1 MSAMA
6 LLGGLSG
13 GQGGQ
18 KFGGDA
24 GPSTSGSAYS
34 GATGSVGGLQFNT
47 GGGDSPSMQSFLYP
61 ALALGA
67 AIVIYGI
74 VTR

>member
-1 MSAMA
+1 MTATA

-24 GPSTSGSAYS
+24 GPSRSGSAYS
-34 GATGSVGGLQFNT
+34 GGGSVGGLQFNT
-47 GGGDSPSMQSFLYP
+47 GSQNASVNYTIP
-61 ALALGA
+61 ALILVAGIIA
-67 AIVIYGI
+67 YAVIN
-74 VTR
+74 R

>member
-24 GPSTSGSAYS
+24 GPSNSGSAYS
-34 GATGSVGGLQFNT
+34 GATGSVG
-47 GGGDSPSMQSFLYP
+47 
-61 ALALGA
+61 
-67 AIVIYGI
+67 
-74 VTR
+74 